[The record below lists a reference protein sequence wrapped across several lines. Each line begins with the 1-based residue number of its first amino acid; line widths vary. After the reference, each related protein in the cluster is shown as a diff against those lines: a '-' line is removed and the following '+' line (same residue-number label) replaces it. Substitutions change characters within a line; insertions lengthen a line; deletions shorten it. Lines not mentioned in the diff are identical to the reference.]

1 MESQNDENQSAE
13 SQSARESNGESQN
26 ARVKLRESSVATPF
40 FMYSNSYMAINMT
53 VIAKTKDICRSFDY
67 N

>member
-1 MESQNDENQSAE
+1 MFVLQYQ
-13 SQSARESNGESQN
+13 GY
-26 ARVKLRESSVATPF
+26 F